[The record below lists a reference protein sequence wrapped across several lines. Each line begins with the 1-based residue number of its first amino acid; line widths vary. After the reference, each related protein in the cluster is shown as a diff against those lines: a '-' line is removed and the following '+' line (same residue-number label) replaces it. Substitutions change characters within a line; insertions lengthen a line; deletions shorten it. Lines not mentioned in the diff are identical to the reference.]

1 MSLKYYDGK
10 EPCPGCGRPG
20 TEVTRHRKD
29 GLCYDCQ
36 DLLALGRQLK
46 AEKEKATEYVNVTL
60 HVNSCRNPKG
70 NEAFYKFLSAISNE
84 AAVANSWIDLLPQ
97 FGNNERRYKIPKYMA
112 EAIKEL
118 LKDLKAEFEETMHE
132 RNRIP
137 QQVEEQLNRERNK
150 IYNEG
155 VAYGRNLLAQLNR
168 GEIGLRDFEAI
179 VEKF

>member
-1 MSLKYYDGK
+1 
-10 EPCPGCGRPG
+10 
-20 TEVTRHRKD
+20 
-29 GLCYDCQ
+29 
-36 DLLALGRQLK
+36 
-46 AEKEKATEYVNVTL
+46 
-60 HVNSCRNPKG
+60 
-70 NEAFYKFLSAISNE
+70 
-84 AAVANSWIDLLPQ
+84 
-97 FGNNERRYKIPKYMA
+97 MA